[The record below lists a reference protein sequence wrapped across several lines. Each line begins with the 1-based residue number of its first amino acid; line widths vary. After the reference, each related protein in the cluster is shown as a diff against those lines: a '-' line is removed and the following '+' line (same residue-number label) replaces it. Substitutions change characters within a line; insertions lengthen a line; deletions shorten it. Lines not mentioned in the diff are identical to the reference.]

1 MQQPSQNYLHN
12 QSYNN
17 NLIFENNIIN
27 QRQKSPYGIWFDD
40 EKIIKKLEQKKYKED
55 LDFLISLRNKKNFSD
70 KIELNNQYNQIQE
83 MNNVKIILFI

>member
-1 MQQPSQNYLHN
+1 MQQPSENYFYN
-12 QSYNN
+12 QSNFNN
-17 NLIFENNIIN
+17 QNVENNIIF
-27 QRQKSPYGIWFDD
+27 QRQKSPYGIGFDD

-55 LDFLISLRNKKNFSD
+55 LDFLISLRNKKNLLD

>member
-1 MQQPSQNYLHN
+1 MQQPLQNYLYN

-27 QRQKSPYGIWFDD
+27 QRQKSPYGIGFDD